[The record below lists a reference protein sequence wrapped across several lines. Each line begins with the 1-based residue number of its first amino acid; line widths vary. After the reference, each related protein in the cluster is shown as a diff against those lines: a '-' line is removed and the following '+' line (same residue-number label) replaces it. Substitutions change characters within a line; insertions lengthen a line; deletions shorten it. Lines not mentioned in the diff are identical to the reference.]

1 MTGRGDYYL
10 RPVRR
15 SAQKYTSTFE
25 GGLVMAK
32 NIIPKANYFLVGLGI
47 GSVVGILFAPKSG
60 EQTREY
66 MAKKTRD
73 GNEYARKKVQELRDR
88 AEETF
93 ERGKEIIA
101 DTKGQ
106 IATAIDAGRE
116 TYHREKLKA
125 QGS

>member
-1 MTGRGDYYL
+1 
-10 RPVRR
+10 
-15 SAQKYTSTFE
+15 
-25 GGLVMAK
+25 
-32 NIIPKANYFLVGLGI
+32 VGLGI

-60 EQTREY
+60 EETREY
-66 MAKKTRD
+66 MAKKTRE
-73 GNEYARKKVQELRDR
+73 GNVYACKKVQELRNR

-106 IATAIDAGRE
+106 IATAIDAGRQ
-116 TYHREKLKA
+116 TYHREKMKA